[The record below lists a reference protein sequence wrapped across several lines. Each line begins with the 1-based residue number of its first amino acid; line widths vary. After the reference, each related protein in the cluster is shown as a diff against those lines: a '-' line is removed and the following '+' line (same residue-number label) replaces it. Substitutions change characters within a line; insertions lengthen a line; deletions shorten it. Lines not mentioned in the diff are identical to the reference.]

1 MYSVSDIMTI
11 SCGDDRELSREFSPV
26 LTLISW
32 FLDSV
37 MVENV
42 FSKEG
47 LKPGMKETLAD
58 TSVSG
63 VGVGVGGGGVD
74 GGVGVGS
81 CAG

>member
-58 TSVSG
+58 TCERTSNNILYKLSWGREV
-63 VGVGVGGGGVD
+63 
-74 GGVGVGS
+74 
-81 CAG
+81 A